1 MYKALQISPMIPS
14 FDISKT
20 MGFFT
25 DLLGFTIY
33 RNDGHYVILQKD
45 YNTIHLLRAG
55 QDIGEMEFYLEVD
68 DIDQVWINIQDR
80 LDGIKHKAPFEQVYG
95 MKEIHIV
102 VPATNTLLFIGEST
116 K

>member
-25 DLLGFTIY
+25 DLLGFTVY
-33 RNDGHYVILQKD
+33 RNDGHYAILQID
-45 YNTIHLLRAG
+45 NHSIHLLWAG

-68 DIDQVWINIQDR
+68 DLDHIWANIKDR
-80 LDGIKHKAPFEQVYG
+80 LDGIQHKAPFEQAYG

-102 VPATNTLLFIGEST
+102 VPATKTLLFIGQSI